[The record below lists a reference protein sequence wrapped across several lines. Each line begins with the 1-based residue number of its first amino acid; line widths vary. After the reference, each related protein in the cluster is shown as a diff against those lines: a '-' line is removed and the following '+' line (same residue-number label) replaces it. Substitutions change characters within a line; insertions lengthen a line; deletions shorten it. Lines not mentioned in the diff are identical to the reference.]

1 VPDEGMGFSHALVAF
16 FGIVWVMRKRLPTLT
31 VLVSLAWVMAA
42 GAQSGSQQPPPSET
56 PLSFKV
62 LVDQLTSHFP
72 VIKTDIVEVTD
83 GRVILAAGRAE
94 AMQPGVELSTFREGR
109 ELYHPTTKKLLGK
122 TEEPLGR
129 IVVSEVFE
137 NYSVATQAG
146 GKPPKAGDQARVSA
160 GKVLLTVVPLSSGAS
175 ARVVDAATQE
185 LIQELDRT
193 GRFRLVI
200 GDQVGA
206 YVSQEKISAGDF
218 VEGRGVRAAQERFKI
233 THMLTLHFTTVQA
246 KPWMDV
252 RLYSAA
258 ADSALL
264 QTALYVPTSV
274 ARRPTRDYSSGGAAG
289 EAKIEKRSLLA
300 KLLSGDFEP
309 HQYSAG
315 ASSIPIKH
323 LATYPY
329 TVTSMDVVTAPQDK
343 ITRVVVTDGRRVF
356 LYKLENQTLSG
367 EWTYDRLMVGN
378 ILNVQLADLNGDG
391 VLEVIV
397 NRQDVK
403 SGMLSYILT
412 TRNDKPVVL
421 AEHISQILLAVDD
434 KGEGV
439 PRTLW
444 GQRYDEEKLFGKGGA
459 KRYELREKNKDIHP
473 VGPAVVNEQFRAL
486 GVTFSSVAGKEHRVM
501 AFVDE
506 RSRLVIAQGSVQM
519 WRSLTPVG
527 GGLAKAHMRQ
537 HVHQTQLDSFIN
549 VEPHPL
555 SVDLDGDGHE
565 ELVIPINQDE
575 AGRMAVVFKGP
586 AGFRMQVVS
595 SGFEGMITGLG
606 AMTNEA
612 GSLALIAAVVKRSG
626 LVFKDSGDTQI
637 IMTTSD

>member
-1 VPDEGMGFSHALVAF
+1 
-16 FGIVWVMRKRLPTLT
+16 MRKSLPALT
-31 VLVSLAWVMAA
+31 ALLALAWVIGA
-42 GAQSGSQQPPPSET
+42 GAQSGQTPPAET

-72 VIKTDIVEVTD
+72 VIKTDIVEVND

-129 IVVSEVFE
+129 IVVAEVFE

-146 GKPPKAGDQARVSA
+146 GKPAKAGDQARVSA

-175 ARVVDAATQE
+175 TRVVDAATQE
-185 LIQELDRT
+185 FMHELDRT
-193 GRFRLVI
+193 GRFRIVV
-200 GDQVGA
+200 GDQVAA
-206 YVSQEKISAGDF
+206 YLSQEKISPEDF
-218 VEGRGVRAAQERFKI
+218 VGGRGLREAQQRFKI
-233 THMLTLHFTTVQA
+233 AHLLTLHFTTVQA

-252 RLYSAA
+252 RLFSAA
-258 ADSALL
+258 ADTALL
-264 QTALYVPTSV
+264 QTALYVPASV

-289 EAKIEKRSLLA
+289 EAKVEKRSLLA
-300 KLLSGDFEP
+300 KLLSGDFDP
-309 HQYSAG
+309 HQYSAS

-329 TVTSMDVVTAPQDK
+329 TVISMDVVTAPKDK
-343 ITRVVVTDGRRVF
+343 IARVVVTDGRRVF
-356 LYKLENQTLSG
+356 LYKLENQTLTG
-367 EWTYDRLMVGN
+367 EWTYDRLMVGS

-403 SGMLSYILT
+403 NGMLSYILT
-412 TRNDKPVVL
+412 TRNDKPAIL
-421 AEHISQILLAVDD
+421 AEHISHILLAVDE

-444 GQRYDEEKLFGKGGA
+444 GQRYSDEKLFGKGGA
-459 KRYELREKNKDIHP
+459 KRYEIKEKDKDIAA
-473 VGPAVVNEQFRAL
+473 VGPAIVNEQFRAL
-486 GVTFSSVAGKEHRVM
+486 GVTFSSIAGKDHRVM

-527 GGLAKAHMRQ
+527 GGLAKAHLRQ
-537 HVHQTQLDSFIN
+537 HQFSTQVDSFIN

-565 ELVIPINQDE
+565 EIVIPINQDE

-595 SGFEGMITGLG
+595 SGFEGLITGLG
-606 AMTNEA
+606 AIANEG
-612 GSLALIAAVVKRSG
+612 GSPALIAAVVKRTG
-626 LVFKDSGDTQI
+626 LILKDSGETQI
-637 IMTTSD
+637 IMTTSE

>member
-1 VPDEGMGFSHALVAF
+1 M
-16 FGIVWVMRKRLPTLT
+16 T
-31 VLVSLAWVMAA
+31 VLVALAWAMAA
-42 GAQSGSQQPPPSET
+42 GAQSGSQPGPPPPSET

-62 LVDQLTSHFP
+62 LVDQLASHFP
-72 VIKTDIVEVTD
+72 VIKTDVVEVTD

-129 IVVSEVFE
+129 VVVTEVFE
-137 NYSVATQAG
+137 NYSVASQAG

-160 GKVLLTVVPLSSGAS
+160 GKVLLTVVPLSSGVS
-175 ARVVDAATQE
+175 TRVVDAATQE
-185 LIQELDRT
+185 LTQEVDRT
-193 GRFRLVI
+193 GRFRIVV
-200 GDQVGA
+200 GDQVAA
-206 YVSQEKISAGDF
+206 YVGQEKIAPADF
-218 VEGRGVRAAQERFKI
+218 MEGRGVRAAQERFKI
-233 THMLTLHFTTVQA
+233 AHMLTLHFSTVQA

-252 RLYSAA
+252 RLFSAS
-258 ADSALL
+258 ADTALM
-264 QTALYVPTSV
+264 QTALYVPPSV
-274 ARRPTRDYSSGGAAG
+274 ARRPTRDYSSGGAKG
-289 EAKIEKRSLLA
+289 EVKVEKRSLLA
-300 KLLSGDFEP
+300 RLLSGDFDP
-309 HQYSAG
+309 HQYSAS

-329 TVTSMDVVTAPQDK
+329 TVTSMDVVSAPKDK
-343 ITRVVVTDGRRVF
+343 LARVVVTDGRRVF
-356 LYKLENQTLSG
+356 LYKLENQTLTG
-367 EWTYDRLMVGN
+367 EWTYDRLMVGS

-403 SGMLSYILT
+403 NGMFSYILT

-421 AEHISQILLAVDD
+421 AEDIPHILLAVDE

-439 PRTLW
+439 PRILW
-444 GQRYDEEKLFGKGGA
+444 GQRYSDEKLFGKGGA

-486 GVTFSSVAGKEHRVM
+486 GVTFSNIAGKEQQRVM

-537 HVHQTQLDSFIN
+537 HVFTTYVDSFVN

-565 ELVIPINQDE
+565 EIVIPINQDE

-595 SGFEGMITGLG
+595 SGFEGLITGLG
-606 AMTNEA
+606 TIANEG
-612 GSLALIAAVVKRSG
+612 GSPALIAAVVKRSG

-637 IMTTSD
+637 IMTTSE

>member
-1 VPDEGMGFSHALVAF
+1 
-16 FGIVWVMRKRLPTLT
+16 MRKRLPALT
-31 VLVSLAWVMAA
+31 VLVSLIWAMTV
-42 GAQSGSQQPPPSET
+42 GAQSGSNQPPPPSET

-94 AMQPGVELSTFREGR
+94 AIQPGVELSTFREGR

-129 IVVSEVFE
+129 IVVTEVFE

-146 GKPPKAGDQARVSA
+146 GKSPKAGDQARVSA
-160 GKVLLTVVPLSSGAS
+160 GKVLLTVVPLSSGPS
-175 ARVVDAATQE
+175 TRVVDAATQE
-185 LIQELDRT
+185 FMQELDRT
-193 GRFRLVI
+193 GRFRIVV
-200 GDQVGA
+200 GDQVAA
-206 YVSQEKISAGDF
+206 YVSQEKIAPADF
-218 VEGRGVRAAQERFKI
+218 VEGRGVRTAQERFKI
-233 THMLTLHFTTVQA
+233 AHMLTLLFTTVQA

-252 RLYSAA
+252 RLFSAS
-258 ADSALL
+258 ADAALL
-264 QTALYVPTSV
+264 QTALYVPASV
-274 ARRPTRDYSSGGAAG
+274 ARRPTRDYSSGGQAG
-289 EAKIEKRSLLA
+289 DVKVEKRSLLA

-309 HQYSAG
+309 NQYSAS
-315 ASSIPIKH
+315 ANSIPIKH

-329 TVTSMDVVTAPQDK
+329 TVISMDVVTAPKDK
-343 ITRVVVTDGRRVF
+343 IARVVVTDGRRVF
-356 LYKLENQTLSG
+356 LYKLENQILTG
-367 EWTYDRLMVGN
+367 EWTYDRLMVGS

-403 SGMLSYILT
+403 NGMLSYILT

-421 AEHISQILLAVDD
+421 AEDISHILLAVDE

-444 GQRYDEEKLFGKGGA
+444 GQRYSDEKLFGKGGA
-459 KRYELREKNKDIHP
+459 KRYELKEKDKDIAA
-473 VGPAVVNEQFRAL
+473 VGPAIVNDQFRAL
-486 GVTFSSVAGKEHRVM
+486 GVTFSNINGKDHRVM
-501 AFVDE
+501 AFVDD

-527 GGLAKAHMRQ
+527 GGLAKAHLRQ
-537 HVHQTQLDSFIN
+537 FVIGTHVDSFVN

-565 ELVIPINQDE
+565 EIVVPINQDE

-606 AMTNEA
+606 ALTNEG
-612 GSLALIAAVVKRSG
+612 GSPALIAAVVKRSG
-626 LVFKDSGDTQI
+626 IVFKDSGETQI
-637 IMTTSD
+637 IMTTSE